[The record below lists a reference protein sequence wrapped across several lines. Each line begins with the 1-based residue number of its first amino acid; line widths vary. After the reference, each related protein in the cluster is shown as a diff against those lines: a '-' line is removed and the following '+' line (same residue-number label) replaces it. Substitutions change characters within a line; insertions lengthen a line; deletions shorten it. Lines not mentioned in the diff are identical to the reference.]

1 MTLSEELAWRGFV
14 NQTTYADP
22 SALDGEPIAFYLGV
36 DPSADSMTVGNLAVV
51 TMVRH
56 FVQHGHKAIL
66 LVGGATGMIGDP
78 DGKKQE
84 RDLLTL
90 EQIEKNKQAIA
101 AQYKQILG
109 DQAFEL
115 VDNYDWFKDIGYL
128 QFLRDVGK
136 HVPMRQMLGRD
147 FVQSRLGED
156 GTGISY
162 AEFSYSLIQG
172 YDFVHLHKEK
182 GVTLQICGA
191 DQWGNSITGVD
202 LIRRL
207 TGGEAHVWSA
217 PLVINKSTGLKFG
230 KTEGGA
236 VWLDTN
242 QTSPYDF
249 YQFWLNVDDE
259 GVESYLKIYTLLSKE
274 ELDSVMAEFN
284 QNRGARAA
292 QKRLAYEV
300 TKIVHGQQAADDVA
314 RVTEV
319 LFGKGELNEE
329 DYEVIKNVVP
339 ATQIAAGAPLLEA
352 LVTLGL
358 AGSNTEA
365 RRFVTEGAIKVNND
379 RANADK
385 QSLTNDD
392 FHAGIAVIRR
402 GKNSVAVGSLQ

>member
-1 MTLSEELAWRGFV
+1 
-14 NQTTYADP
+14 
-22 SALDGEPIAFYLGV
+22 
-36 DPSADSMTVGNLAVV
+36 
-51 TMVRH
+51 
-56 FVQHGHKAIL
+56 
-66 LVGGATGMIGDP
+66 
-78 DGKKQE
+78 
-84 RDLLTL
+84 
-90 EQIEKNKQAIA
+90 
-101 AQYKQILG
+101 
-109 DQAFEL
+109 
-115 VDNYDWFKDIGYL
+115 
-128 QFLRDVGK
+128 
-136 HVPMRQMLGRD
+136 
-147 FVQSRLGED
+147 
-156 GTGISY
+156 
-162 AEFSYSLIQG
+162 
-172 YDFVHLHKEK
+172 
-182 GVTLQICGA
+182 
-191 DQWGNSITGVD
+191 
-202 LIRRL
+202 
-207 TGGEAHVWSA
+207 
-217 PLVINKSTGLKFG
+217 
-230 KTEGGA
+230 
-236 VWLDTN
+236 
-242 QTSPYDF
+242 
-249 YQFWLNVDDE
+249 
-259 GVESYLKIYTLLSKE
+259 LLSKE

-329 DYEVIKNVVP
+329 DYEVIKNVMP

>member
-1 MTLSEELAWRGFV
+1 
-14 NQTTYADP
+14 
-22 SALDGEPIAFYLGV
+22 
-36 DPSADSMTVGNLAVV
+36 
-51 TMVRH
+51 
-56 FVQHGHKAIL
+56 VQHGHKAIL

-329 DYEVIKNVVP
+329 DYEVIKNVMP

-365 RRFVTEGAIKVNND
+365 RRFVTEGALKVNND

-402 GKNSVAVGSLQ
+402 GTNSVAVGSLQ